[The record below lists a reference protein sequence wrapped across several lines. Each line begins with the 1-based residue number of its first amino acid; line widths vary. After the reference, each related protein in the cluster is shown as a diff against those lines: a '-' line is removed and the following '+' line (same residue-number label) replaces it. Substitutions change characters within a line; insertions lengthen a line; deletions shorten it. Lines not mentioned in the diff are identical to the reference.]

1 MFKFFNS
8 VSILLLLF
16 AANALVFDKVFVHAE
31 EDATEDEMY
40 EQDYVDE
47 EDEDDEGLVED
58 EDEDEDDDDDDDDT
72 DEGEIELDEEAA
84 EDGDVVT
91 SHKDVAS
98 SVLFETGSEP
108 LLLAGKEIE
117 SYIHFANGGSLSF
130 VISSIDA
137 SFRYPQDF
145 SYIMQNFTV
154 LSPNKMIDAGKE
166 GSFKYLFKPGELA
179 GGRSFGLVVNVNYQD
194 LSEDSATVYKDTV
207 FNQTVLVLENDDS
220 VDAETF
226 FMYIML
232 AGMLSLMVFGLY
244 STVAP
249 KSKRSKKSSHAN
261 GATPLETGTAN
272 GDVDMSW
279 IPQETLKVLK
289 NKTPTNSPRS
299 RKRTKAA
306 EVAE

>member
-16 AANALVFDKVFVHAE
+16 AANSLVLDKVFVSAE

-58 EDEDEDDDDDDDDT
+58 EDEDDDDDDDDDEE
-72 DEGEIELDEEAA
+72 DEGEIELDEDSA

-98 SVLFETGSEP
+98 SVLFESGAEP
-108 LLLAGKEIE
+108 LLLAGQDIE

-166 GSFKYLFKPGELA
+166 GSFKYRFQPGELA
-179 GGRSFGLVVNVNYQD
+179 GGRSFGLVVNVNYKD

-207 FNQTVLVLENDDS
+207 FNQTVLVLENDES

-226 FMYIML
+226 FMYLML
-232 AGMLSLMVFGLY
+232 AGMLSLMIFGLY
-244 STVAP
+244 QAVAP
-249 KSKRSKKSSHAN
+249 KSKRSKKPVHSN

-279 IPQETLKVLK
+279 IPEQTLKVLK
-289 NKTPTNSPRS
+289 NKTPTNSPRG

>member
-1 MFKFFNS
+1 MFKFINS
-8 VSILLLLF
+8 WSFLLLLF
-16 AANALVFDKVFVHAE
+16 AANSIVLNKVFVSAE
-31 EDATEDEMY
+31 EDAIEDEMY
-40 EQDYVDE
+40 EQDDVE
-47 EDEDDEGLVED
+47 EEEEDDEGLVED
-58 EDEDEDDDDDDDDT
+58 EDEDEDDDDDDG
-72 DEGEIELDEEAA
+72 DEGEIVLDD
-84 EDGDVVT
+84 EDQDDADVVT

-98 SVLFETGSEP
+98 AVLFESGSEP
-108 LLLAGKEIE
+108 YLLAGKETE
-117 SYIHFANGGSLSF
+117 SYVHFANGGSDNF
-130 VISSIDA
+130 IISSVDA

-166 GSFKYLFKPGELA
+166 GSFKYKFKPGELA

-194 LSEDSATVYKDTV
+194 MDGNVYKDAV

-220 VDAETF
+220 VDAETL
-226 FMYIML
+226 FMCIML
-232 AGMLSLMVFGLY
+232 AGIASLTLFGLY

-249 KSKRSKKSSHAN
+249 KSKRSKKPAHAN
-261 GATPLETGTAN
+261 GSAPLETGTAN

-299 RKRTKAA
+299 RKKKA